1 MRLRELKRKG
11 AQRIR
16 RRGLHIVLDGLPR
29 ILLFDEEPLRI
40 AQDLHLQR
48 LIVLRLEK
56 LPENFLAL
64 LRVREQQLQE
74 VALRDHRD
82 L

>member
-1 MRLRELKRKG
+1 MRLRKLEGKR

-16 RRGLHIVLDGLPR
+16 RRGLNIVLDGLPR

-40 AQDLHLQR
+40 AQDLHLQG
-48 LIVLRLEK
+48 LVVLGLEE
-56 LPENFLAL
+56 LPEDFLAL